1 MARVTAGCVAVCHV
15 GMALLKKR
23 AACAVPSSNCQGFV
37 FEDVVHAAPKALI
50 FDPVR
55 LGNPPGILTSL
66 TPCGV
71 SAMVPA
77 WRNGTHG
84 AGHGEGATGNAMSPD
99 LRCATVHLGAGCA
112 GRVLQAQP
120 LRCGPW
126 RCTAFTRPRWLQ
138 CGSAPPLRSPGRRVR
153 TAALAPHHRPGRR
166 WCAPSSW
173 LPSRPAA
180 GPG

>member
-23 AACAVPSSNCQGFV
+23 AACAGPSSNCQGFV
-37 FEDVVHAAPKALI
+37 FEDGVHAAPEALI
-50 FDPVR
+50 FYPSDCVIPEV
-55 LGNPPGILTSL
+55 LTSL
-66 TPCGV
+66 APCGV

-77 WRNGTHG
+77 WRDGTHG
-84 AGHGEGATGNAMSPD
+84 AGHGEGAAGNAMRPH
-99 LRCATVHLGAGCA
+99 LERATVHMGQDARWLHPASPTPVV
-112 GRVLQAQP
+112 R
-120 LRCGPW
+120 PW

-138 CGSAPPLRSPGRRVR
+138 CGSAPPLRSPGRRAR
-153 TAALAPHHRPGRR
+153 TAALAPRRRPGRR

>member
-23 AACAVPSSNCQGFV
+23 AACAGPSSNCQGFV
-37 FEDVVHAAPKALI
+37 FEDGVHAAPEALI
-50 FDPVR
+50 FYPSDCVIPEV
-55 LGNPPGILTSL
+55 LTSL
-66 TPCGV
+66 APCGV

-77 WRNGTHG
+77 WRDGTHG
-84 AGHGEGATGNAMSPD
+84 AGHGEVGTTVNAMRPH
-99 LRCATVHLGAGCA
+99 LGRATVHLGAGCA

-120 LRCGPW
+120 MRCGPW
-126 RCTAFTRPRWLQ
+126 RCMAFTRPRWLQ
-138 CGSAPPLRSPGRRVR
+138 CGSAPPLRSPGRRAR
-153 TAALAPHHRPGRR
+153 TAALAPHHRPGQR